1 VVSIGKAMNVEA
13 AGQYYDQHYSATG
26 EYYAPD
32 ESPII
37 GQAIGSGAIAL
48 GLQGDVT
55 TEQFDALLRGIN
67 PNTGAVLRPHVNR
80 ADANKR
86 AGFDITFSP
95 PKSISIQA
103 LVAGDVRLIKAHH
116 EAVARAMEQAQQ
128 CAQAFQWVNGVH
140 EPVQT
145 NNVIA
150 VRFEHHD
157 ARESING
164 KHGPMPQLHDH
175 VFVVNATQRPDG
187 QWRGLQEKQIYHS
200 RAYLDGIYIG
210 ELARKVQQL
219 GYHIERRPDGFF
231 ELRDFTREQI
241 DAFSERYQDIE
252 REKAAQGI
260 TNAKAARS
268 SSRRARPSAT
278 LTSTS

>member
-55 TEQFDALLRGIN
+55 TEQFD
-67 PNTGAVLRPHVNR
+67 
-80 ADANKR
+80 
-86 AGFDITFSP
+86 ITFSP

-145 NNVIA
+145 TNVIA